1 MSKKQAMRRLKQER
15 MQSQVSYLF
24 HQLVLM
30 RDAAGADT
38 LGPAF
43 MSLYVRTARKAHYR
57 KELVRP

>member
-1 MSKKQAMRRLKQER
+1 MSKKQAIRRLKRRR
-15 MQSQVSYLF
+15 MEAEVSYLF
-24 HQLVLM
+24 HQLVVM
-30 RDAAGADT
+30 RDAAGVEH